1 VEDGTSSGETT
12 HELLLALAGRVD
24 DDLLGR
30 ARELVAVGEDAR
42 AVELVTASLVASRA
56 VLPERVRSALVAAAR
71 AARTDLDPGAA
82 LPKARPEDGTEHR
95 FSAPADDD
103 PVAGALLALPARALA
118 GCHVLLARRRT
129 PAGSAPGPVPHP
141 VVLVQSPAGGR
152 PTEVLAYQIAVA
164 LERADVHASVEVLSP
179 DGALSE
185 YHAAALRSAA
195 PVISA
200 DDAEPAFAEVPRPA
214 PRREREPRPQP
225 EEEPGARRHVP
236 DTAGLL
242 GPPVQSDH
250 LLGGVLPSVRA
261 EREHEAQE
269 PDRQGPERHEPATP
283 VAVPDTGAPLS
294 ADEDPGTD
302 DADDPATTSAL
313 PASMPAASPRPAPE
327 RVQAGPAPE
336 PQAQPAPRP
345 APRPVPTPTGRIRRP
360 TVTPISR
367 TSVPNP
373 IPLVRRG
380 GPAPIV
386 RPLAPVE
393 PEPEAEPPG
402 DDAAGE
408 VAEPPARESV
418 PEPDRRPADAE
429 TPAFHSLSDPLNG
442 PLNRP
447 LLAPLLDPTIH
458 EDDPLGVA
466 GRLPAED
473 VPPPARADDDDWSAD
488 WLSGTWAMAPS
499 ALDGPSREREQAGDE
514 VADPDFEAEAEE
526 AEADEP
532 VAEAEPPAPR
542 PAPGRPARHRYA
554 DEPAPP
560 EPAAEVEPERPRPE
574 PEPDSEALGLRP
586 ESLARLSDADRQL
599 LARLQAE
606 LLEGRKPRVSR
617 RAGIGNGVGPHRPG
631 NNGVG
636 NNGSHR
642 SDPPDLAG

>member
-1 VEDGTSSGETT
+1 MEDGTSFGETT

-42 AVELVTASLVASRA
+42 AVELVTASLVAGRA

-82 LPKARPEDGTEHR
+82 LPKADPEDGTEHR
-95 FSAPADDD
+95 FAAPADDD

-141 VVLVQSPAGGR
+141 VVLVQAPAGGR

-214 PRREREPRPQP
+214 PRRERETRPEP
-225 EEEPGARRHVP
+225 EEQPAARRQVP

-242 GPPVQSDH
+242 RPPVQSDA
-250 LLGGVLPSVRA
+250 LLGDVLPSVRA
-261 EREHEAQE
+261 EREPEAQE
-269 PDRQGPERHEPATP
+269 ADRRGPERREPARP
-283 VAVPDTGAPLS
+283 VAVPDATGEARG
-294 ADEDPGTD
+294 ADDS
-302 DADDPATTSAL
+302 DDPATTSAM
-313 PASMPAASPRPAPE
+313 PASIPAASRRPAPE
-327 RVQAGPAPE
+327 REQAEPTPE
-336 PQAQPAPRP
+336 PPARPAPRP
-345 APRPVPTPTGRIRRP
+345 APRPVPTPARIRRP

-380 GPAPIV
+380 GPASIV
-386 RPLAPVE
+386 RPMAPIE
-393 PEPEAEPPG
+393 PEPEAELPV
-402 DDAAGE
+402 DAAAAE
-408 VAEPPARESV
+408 VTEPPARESV
-418 PEPDRRPADAE
+418 PAPDRRPADAE

-442 PLNRP
+442 PLNEP
-447 LLAPLLDPTIH
+447 LLAPLLDPTVH
-458 EDDPLGVA
+458 EDDPLAVG

-473 VPPPARADDDDWSAD
+473 VAPPARADHDDWSAD

-499 ALDGPSREREQAGDE
+499 VLDGPPRERDQAGDE
-514 VADPDFEAEAEE
+514 VADTDFEAE
-526 AEADEP
+526 EADDP

-542 PAPGRPARHRYA
+542 PAPGRPARHRYT
-554 DEPAPP
+554 DEPASP
-560 EPAAEVEPERPRPE
+560 EPVAEAEPERPRLELE
-574 PEPDSEALGLRP
+574 PSGEALGLRP
-586 ESLARLSDADRQL
+586 ESLSRLSDADRQL

-606 LLEGRKPRVSR
+606 LLEGRRPRVSR

-636 NNGSHR
+636 NNGAGNNGSHR